1 MMEQIHFLLR
11 RREKM
16 LHFISSYGS
25 LHITWFG
32 IVSNMQDLNQET
44 VELDFCEEFGD
55 PQLVLNPKD
64 PYLISKMEMMSLIIA
79 ELLQICVM
87 FF

>member
-1 MMEQIHFLLR
+1 
-11 RREKM
+11 M
-16 LHFISSYGS
+16 LHFISLYGS
-25 LHITWFG
+25 LRITWFG

-55 PQLVLNPKD
+55 PQLALNPED
-64 PYLISKMEMMSLIIA
+64 PYLISKMEMMLLIIV

-87 FF
+87 FFLML